1 MASIFY
7 VSFLPKQDIRNKAYR
22 KLSDLKLPLLV
33 CLILALK
40 SLKMFESYEKYQY
53 TEDWSRQ
60 TNY

>member
-7 VSFLPKQDIRNKAYR
+7 VSFLPKQDMRNKAYR

-53 TEDWSRQ
+53 TED
-60 TNY
+60 